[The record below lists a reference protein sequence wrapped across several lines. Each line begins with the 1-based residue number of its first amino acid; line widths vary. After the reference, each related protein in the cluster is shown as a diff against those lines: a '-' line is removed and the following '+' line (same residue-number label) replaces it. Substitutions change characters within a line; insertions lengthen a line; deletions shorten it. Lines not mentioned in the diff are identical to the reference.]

1 MSQTNKLFHVCHVM
15 FSNGITKPE
24 VARTIQQL
32 EEIITPAEDYDIPI
46 LIKDLIDQGYV
57 GVFEETKYFLLGKG
71 IIAVAAIFT

>member
-24 VARTIQQL
+24 VARTLQEL
-32 EEIITPAEDYDIPI
+32 EDLIAPAEEFDIPV
-46 LIKDLIDQGYV
+46 LINELVEQGYV
-57 GVFEETKYFLLGKG
+57 GKFEETKYFLLGKG

>member
-24 VARTIQQL
+24 AARELAEL
-32 EEIITPAEDYDIPI
+32 ESIINQTEDYNVAEI
-46 LIKDLIDQGYV
+46 LQELIEQGYI
-57 GVFEETKYFLLGKG
+57 GKFEEKFFLLGKG

>member
-24 VARTIQQL
+24 VAKSL
-32 EEIITPAEDYDIPI
+32 EELEELINPPEDYNFPNVISE
-46 LIKDLIDQGYV
+46 LLDQGYV
-57 GVFEETKYFLLGKG
+57 GKYEKQYFLLGKG

>member
-24 VARTIQQL
+24 VAREISEL
-32 EEIITPAEDYDIPI
+32 ENIIGQTEDYNVSEI
-46 LIKDLIDQGYV
+46 LKELVEQGYV
-57 GVFEETKYFLLGKG
+57 GKFEEKYFLLGKG